1 MNDRIADTISK
12 AQAAELKP
20 LLVSSGTFVKGFV
33 PPDYTIDG
41 LLLRGKLYTL
51 TAPTGWGKT
60 AITLRLSAHKGLGLP
75 LHGREIDQGCVLYFA
90 GENPEDVCMRCIKQC
105 EEMDVSPAD
114 MDVYFMSSAPD
125 LSSDEIRQQINAEV
139 ALIGR
144 PITLLIVDTF
154 VVYFTGDDETDR
166 TQMAQAAM
174 MFRSL
179 TTLPGGPTV
188 LVNCHPVKNFNPDN
202 IVPAGG
208 GSLLNLIDGNLVCL
222 RELGSMVVDLST
234 HGKFRGPEFA
244 PLSFL
249 LQPGTSDRLKTSKG
263 RLIPTVTA
271 TPISDAERDVM
282 NKTADAEKS
291 ELLSLMREKPG
302 LSLAVM
308 ANQLGWFY
316 SGGKPNRSKVH
327 RALRALMD
335 AKLVTLKNG
344 VWELTKAGMQAAT
357 PRAPAQGDMPF
368 RKGAKRPVLAVSNVV
383 KHLQGVLAVSKNRKT
398 V

>member
-1 MNDRIADTISK
+1 MMDDFKKTFSD
-12 AQAAELKP
+12 AEEAKLKP
-20 LLVSSGTFVKGFV
+20 LLLSSSAFVEGFV
-33 PPDYTIDG
+33 LPDYTIEG
-41 LLLRGKLYTL
+41 LLLRGKLYAL

-90 GENPEDVCMRCIKQC
+90 GENPDDVCMRWIKQC
-105 EEMDVSPAD
+105 EEMGVSPAD

-208 GSLLNLIDGNLVCL
+208 GSFLNLIDGNLVCL
-222 RELGSMVVDLST
+222 REPGSMVVDLST

-249 LQPGTSDRLKTSKG
+249 LQPGTSDKLKTSKG

-271 TPISDAERDVM
+271 EPISDAERDVM
-282 NKTADAEKS
+282 NKTADTEKS
-291 ELLSLMREKPG
+291 ELLSLMKERPG

-308 ANQLGWFY
+308 ATELGWFY

-327 RALRALMD
+327 RALRVLMD
-335 AKLVTLKNG
+335 AKLVTLKNS
-344 VWELTKAGMQAAT
+344 VWELTKAGKQASGY
-357 PRAPAQGDMPF
+357 PAPARTG
-368 RKGAKRPVLAVSNVV
+368 RHTVLKRGPNALF
-383 KHLQGVLAVSKNRKT
+383 
-398 V
+398 